1 MFWGWLLFSLISL
14 FCVYS
19 HGGEPELPA
28 LQVAGKAHKAWQVL
42 ESRREVM
49 EDIAGLLAAPSTWLD
64 SA

>member
-1 MFWGWLLFSLISL
+1 
-14 FCVYS
+14 VYS

-49 EDIAGLLAAPSTWLD
+49 EDTAGLLAAPSTWLD